1 MAHGPDTG
9 PAVDER
15 RLLGRVIGMRGLR
28 CLLLCLV
35 VGLATNAGAH
45 GLLDHAEPRPG
56 SRVRTSPTHVSVWF
70 TERLEPAYSR
80 VRVVND
86 RGERADADDS
96 QVDATDA
103 RQLRVSVP
111 PLAAGTYKVL
121 WRVLSV
127 DGHLTEGEFT
137 FQVAP

>member
-1 MAHGPDTG
+1 MW
-9 PAVDER
+9 
-15 RLLGRVIGMRGLR
+15 GLR
-28 CLLLCLV
+28 ALLIGV
-35 VGLATNAGAH
+35 IAGLAVTAGAH
-45 GLLDHAEPRPG
+45 GLLDRADPRPG

-80 VRVVND
+80 VRVLNAQ
-86 RGERADADDS
+86 GERADADDS
-96 QVDATDA
+96 RVDAADA

-111 PLAAGTYKVL
+111 PLVTGTYKVL

-137 FQVAP
+137 FRVGP

>member
-1 MAHGPDTG
+1 
-9 PAVDER
+9 
-15 RLLGRVIGMRGLR
+15 VIAMRGLR
-28 CLLLCLV
+28 SALTCALIAFA
-35 VGLATNAGAH
+35 ATAGAH
-45 GLLDHAEPRPG
+45 GLLDRAEPRPG
-56 SRVRTSPTHVSVWF
+56 SRVRTSPTNVSVWF

-80 VRVVND
+80 VHVVND
-86 RGERADADDS
+86 KGERADADDS
-96 QVDATDA
+96 RVDATDA
-103 RQLRVSVP
+103 RRLRVSVP

>member
-1 MAHGPDTG
+1 MSALRG
-9 PAVDER
+9 
-15 RLLGRVIGMRGLR
+15 LVIG
-28 CLLLCLV
+28 V
-35 VGLATNAGAH
+35 IVGLAVTASAH
-45 GLLDHAEPRPG
+45 GLLDRAEPRPG

-80 VRVVND
+80 VRVLND
-86 RGERADADDS
+86 KGARADADDS
-96 QVDATDA
+96 RVESGNA

-111 PLAAGTYKVL
+111 PLSAGTYKVV

-137 FQVAP
+137 FRVTP

>member
-1 MAHGPDTG
+1 MVRGTVVLAIVFAMTG
-9 PAVDER
+9 V
-15 RLLGRVIGMRGLR
+15 
-28 CLLLCLV
+28 
-35 VGLATNAGAH
+35 AGGHAF
-45 GLLDHAEPRPG
+45 LDRAEPRVG
-56 SRVRTSPTHVSVWF
+56 SRVRTPPRQVTLWF

-80 VRVVND
+80 VQVVND
-86 RGERADADDS
+86 KGARADADDS
-96 QVDATDA
+96 RVDATDA
-103 RQLRVSVP
+103 RRLRVSVP

>member
-1 MAHGPDTG
+1 
-9 PAVDER
+9 VIQVS
-15 RLLGRVIGMRGLR
+15 RLRSLLT
-28 CLLLCLV
+28 CLLV
-35 VGLATNAGAH
+35 ALAATASAH
-45 GLLDHAEPRPG
+45 GLLDRAEPRPG

-80 VRVVND
+80 VQVLND
-86 RGERADADDS
+86 KGERADANDS
-96 QVDATDA
+96 RVESADA

-111 PLAAGTYKVL
+111 PLAAGTYKVV

-137 FQVAP
+137 FRVTP

>member
-1 MAHGPDTG
+1 
-9 PAVDER
+9 VS
-15 RLLGRVIGMRGLR
+15 RLPRVLT
-28 CLLLCLV
+28 CLLIM
-35 VGLATNAGAH
+35 LALAAPAGAH
-45 GLLDHAEPRPG
+45 GLLDRAEPRPG
-56 SRVRTSPTHVSVWF
+56 SRVRSSPTHVSVWF

-80 VRVVND
+80 VQVLND
-86 RGERADADDS
+86 KGERADANDS
-96 QVDATDA
+96 RVEAADA

-137 FQVAP
+137 FRVTQ